1 MELFASDLDEI
12 LERSESDF
20 RNLVD
25 MNLFITGGTGF
36 VGSWLTLSW
45 LHAKQVLK
53 GSGRLTV
60 LVRDQNRLK
69 AVLGGQASRVTPVI
83 GDIRRFSLGDSNAP
97 DLVIHAAT
105 PARETLN
112 VGRPNEMLEI
122 IVDGQKNLVRQLAE
136 HPGSRILFT
145 SSGAVYG
152 KLPQEDGPVTEDH
165 PGGPN
170 PLDPRSA
177 YHEGKRVA
185 ELLLSFAHQENLV
198 DPLIAR
204 LFAFVGP
211 LLPLNEHFAIGNFLR
226 DALKQQPIHLT
237 GDGSPVRSYQ
247 YPTDMA
253 VWLWAIAARGE
264 PVRAYNVGSANGLS
278 LRQVATAVSQNSEG
292 CPVTVAGERNPK
304 IPVDYYVPDVNRA
317 RAELGLE
324 NLVDL
329 DEAIRR
335 TLKWHKQ
342 HAI

>member
-1 MELFASDLDEI
+1 
-12 LERSESDF
+12 
-20 RNLVD
+20 
-25 MNLFITGGTGF
+25 MNVFITGGTGF

-45 LHAKQVLK
+45 LHAQQVLK
-53 GSGRLTV
+53 GSGRLAV
-60 LVRDQNRLK
+60 LVRDPARLE

-83 GDIRRFSLGDSNAP
+83 GDIRKFILDSSISP

-122 IVDGQKNLVRQLAE
+122 IVDGQRNLIRQLVE
-136 HPGSRILFT
+136 RPVSRILFT

-152 KLPQEDGPVTEDH
+152 RLSQKDGPVTEDH
-165 PGGPN
+165 RGGPN

-185 ELLLSFAHQENLV
+185 ELILSLAHQEGLV

-211 LLPLNEHFAIGNFLR
+211 LLPLDEHFAIGNFLR
-226 DALKQQPIHLT
+226 DALKRQPIRLT
-237 GDGSPVRSYQ
+237 GDGSPIRSYQ

-278 LRQVATAVSQNSEG
+278 LRQVATSVSQNSEG
-292 CPVTVAGERNPK
+292 YPVIVAKEFDPTT
-304 IPVDYYVPDVNRA
+304 PVDYYVPDVDRIK
-317 RAELGLE
+317 AELGLQ
-324 NLVDL
+324 NRVDL

-335 TLKWHKQ
+335 TLRWHKHQ
-342 HAI
+342 AP